1 MKIINRNSKKTVASE
16 VEVAKSPWAKTKGLM
31 FREGIGEDSC
41 LLMDFENEGPHSI
54 WMFCM
59 KFRIDVIFLDGNR
72 RVTDIFEKVKPVSF
86 NPGTWKVYGPSKNV
100 KYILELKSGKIRKT
114 GTKIGD
120 VLSFI

>member
-1 MKIINRNSKKTVASE
+1 MRIINKTRKKILAKE
-16 VEVAKSPWAKTKGLM
+16 VEAAKSPWAKTKGLM

-59 KFRIDVIFLDGNR
+59 KFPIDVVFLDGEK
-72 RVTDIFEKVKPVSF
+72 RVTDMFEKVRPVSF
-86 NPGTWKVYGPSKNV
+86 NPKTWKVYGPSKNV
-100 KYILELKSGKIRKT
+100 KYIIELRSGKARKT
-114 GTKIGD
+114 GTKVGD